1 MEYLSTNLSDELEIN
16 GKIKTQKL
24 LVLGINST
32 KSSNCETEK
41 GSETQSY
48 QYAQYNF
55 MEQKRFMGNKL
66 IYKTTVNSILT
77 YGAEI

>member
-48 QYAQYNF
+48 
-55 MEQKRFMGNKL
+55 
-66 IYKTTVNSILT
+66 
-77 YGAEI
+77 